1 MDVVQILLS
10 LSLGLGLA
18 AACGFRVFIPPL
30 MMGVGS
36 RLDLYKLE
44 GSFVWVDDT
53 WAIAIFAVSTLLEI
67 GGYFIPW
74 IDNLL
79 DAVATP
85 AAIIGGIFV
94 TSASLEG
101 ELDPSAQWT
110 LSVIAGGSVSGVI
123 QLGTVATRAIST
135 GTTGGLANPIISLL
149 EAVASILCILIS
161 LFLVAIIPIVII
173 FLIWKSIGYIQ
184 ITKKKSLFKNKRQ
197 NIDRFSFS
205 TMYRLRSKEFFIS

>member
-53 WAIAIFAVSTLLEI
+53 WAIAIFAVATLLEI

-110 LSVIAGGSVSGVI
+110 LSVIAGGGVSGVI

-184 ITKKKSLFKNKRQ
+184 ITKKEVAVQK
-197 NIDRFSFS
+197 
-205 TMYRLRSKEFFIS
+205 

>member
-53 WAIAIFAVSTLLEI
+53 WAIAIFAVATLLEI

-149 EAVASILCILIS
+149 EAVASVLCILIS

-184 ITKKKSLFKNKRQ
+184 ITKKEVAVQK
-197 NIDRFSFS
+197 
-205 TMYRLRSKEFFIS
+205 

>member
-53 WAIAIFAVSTLLEI
+53 WAIAIFAVATLLEI

-101 ELDPSAQWT
+101 ELNPSAQWT

-149 EAVASILCILIS
+149 EAVASMLCILIS

-184 ITKKKSLFKNKRQ
+184 ITKKEVAVQK
-197 NIDRFSFS
+197 
-205 TMYRLRSKEFFIS
+205 

>member
-53 WAIAIFAVSTLLEI
+53 WAIAIFAVATLLEI

-79 DAVATP
+79 DTVATP
-85 AAIIGGIFV
+85 AAILGGIFV

-149 EAVASILCILIS
+149 EAVASVLCILIS

-184 ITKKKSLFKNKRQ
+184 ITKKEVVVQK
-197 NIDRFSFS
+197 
-205 TMYRLRSKEFFIS
+205 

>member
-53 WAIAIFAVSTLLEI
+53 WAIAIFAVATLLEI

-85 AAIIGGIFV
+85 AAIIGGSFV

-184 ITKKKSLFKNKRQ
+184 ITKKEVAVQK
-197 NIDRFSFS
+197 
-205 TMYRLRSKEFFIS
+205 

>member
-1 MDVVQILLS
+1 MEVVQILLS

-36 RLDLYKLE
+36 RLDLYSLE

-53 WAIAIFAVSTLLEI
+53 WAIAIFTVATLLEI

-79 DAVATP
+79 DTVATP

-123 QLGTVATRAIST
+123 QLGTVATRAVST
-135 GTTGGLANPIISLL
+135 GATGGLANPVISLI

-184 ITKKKSLFKNKRQ
+184 ITKKEVAVQK
-197 NIDRFSFS
+197 
-205 TMYRLRSKEFFIS
+205 

>member
-53 WAIAIFAVSTLLEI
+53 WAIAIFAVATLLEI

-161 LFLVAIIPIVII
+161 LFLVAIIQIVII

-184 ITKKKSLFKNKRQ
+184 ITKKEVAVQK
-197 NIDRFSFS
+197 
-205 TMYRLRSKEFFIS
+205 

>member
-53 WAIAIFAVSTLLEI
+53 WAIAIFAVATLLEI

-79 DAVATP
+79 DTVATP
-85 AAIIGGIFV
+85 AAILGGIFV

-184 ITKKKSLFKNKRQ
+184 ITKKEVVVQK
-197 NIDRFSFS
+197 
-205 TMYRLRSKEFFIS
+205 

>member
-1 MDVVQILLS
+1 MDIVQILLS

-44 GSFVWVDDT
+44 GSFVWVDDN
-53 WAIAIFAVSTLLEI
+53 WAIAIFAVATLLEI

-79 DAVATP
+79 DTVATP

-101 ELDPSAQWT
+101 ELDSSAQWT

-123 QLGTVATRAIST
+123 QLGTVATRAVST

-173 FLIWKSIGYIQ
+173 FLIWKSIRYIQ
-184 ITKKKSLFKNKRQ
+184 ITKKEITVQK
-197 NIDRFSFS
+197 
-205 TMYRLRSKEFFIS
+205 

>member
-53 WAIAIFAVSTLLEI
+53 WAIAIFAVATLLEI

-94 TSASLEG
+94 TSVSLEG

-135 GTTGGLANPIISLL
+135 GTTGGLANPIISLM

-184 ITKKKSLFKNKRQ
+184 ITKKEVAVQK
-197 NIDRFSFS
+197 
-205 TMYRLRSKEFFIS
+205 

>member
-44 GSFVWVDDT
+44 GSFVWVNDT
-53 WAIAIFAVSTLLEI
+53 WAIAIFAVATLLEI

-161 LFLVAIIPIVII
+161 LFLVAIIPIVIL

-184 ITKKKSLFKNKRQ
+184 ITKKEITVQK
-197 NIDRFSFS
+197 
-205 TMYRLRSKEFFIS
+205 

>member
-53 WAIAIFAVSTLLEI
+53 WAIAIFAVATLLEI

-110 LSVIAGGSVSGVI
+110 LSVIAGGSISGVI

-184 ITKKKSLFKNKRQ
+184 IKKKEVAVQK
-197 NIDRFSFS
+197 
-205 TMYRLRSKEFFIS
+205 

>member
-1 MDVVQILLS
+1 MDVLQVILS

-30 MMGVGS
+30 MMGVAN
-36 RLDLYKLE
+36 RFDLYELE
-44 GSFVWVDDT
+44 GSFTWVGET
-53 WAIAIFAVSTLLEI
+53 WAIAIFGIATILEV

-85 AAIIGGIFV
+85 AAILGGIFV

-101 ELDPSAQWT
+101 EMDSSTQWM
-110 LSVIAGGSVSGVI
+110 LSIIAGGGVSGTI

-135 GTTGGLANPIISLL
+135 GTTGGLANPLISLL
-149 EAVASILCILIS
+149 EAVASIVCIILS
-161 LFLVAIIPIVII
+161 LFLVILIPFVII
-173 FLIWKSIGYIQ
+173 FLIWKAIEYIRKTRNEAT
-184 ITKKKSLFKNKRQ
+184 ILK
-197 NIDRFSFS
+197 
-205 TMYRLRSKEFFIS
+205 

>member
-1 MDVVQILLS
+1 MDVVQTLLS

-53 WAIAIFAVSTLLEI
+53 WAIAIFAVATLLEI

-85 AAIIGGIFV
+85 AAIIGGVFV

-184 ITKKKSLFKNKRQ
+184 ITKKEVAVQK
-197 NIDRFSFS
+197 
-205 TMYRLRSKEFFIS
+205 

>member
-36 RLDLYKLE
+36 RLDLYSLE
-44 GSFVWVDDT
+44 GAFVWVDDT
-53 WAIAIFAVSTLLEI
+53 WAIAIFTVATLLEI

-79 DAVATP
+79 DTVATP

-123 QLGTVATRAIST
+123 QLGTVATRAVST
-135 GTTGGLANPIISLL
+135 GTTGGLANPVISLI

-161 LFLVAIIPIVII
+161 LFLVAIIPIVIF
-173 FLIWKSIGYIQ
+173 FLIWKSIGYIK
-184 ITKKKSLFKNKRQ
+184 ITKKEIAAQK
-197 NIDRFSFS
+197 
-205 TMYRLRSKEFFIS
+205 

>member
-1 MDVVQILLS
+1 MDVVQTLLS

-53 WAIAIFAVSTLLEI
+53 WAIAIFAVATLLEI

-184 ITKKKSLFKNKRQ
+184 ITKKKVAVQK
-197 NIDRFSFS
+197 
-205 TMYRLRSKEFFIS
+205 

>member
-1 MDVVQILLS
+1 MDVIQILIS

-53 WAIAIFAVSTLLEI
+53 WAITIFAVATLLEI

-184 ITKKKSLFKNKRQ
+184 ITKKEVAVQK
-197 NIDRFSFS
+197 
-205 TMYRLRSKEFFIS
+205 

>member
-36 RLDLYKLE
+36 RLDLYNLE

-53 WAIAIFAVSTLLEI
+53 WAIAIFAVATLLEI

-79 DAVATP
+79 DTVATP

-184 ITKKKSLFKNKRQ
+184 ITKKEVAVQK
-197 NIDRFSFS
+197 
-205 TMYRLRSKEFFIS
+205 

>member
-1 MDVVQILLS
+1 MDVVQTLLS

-44 GSFVWVDDT
+44 GSFVWVDDN
-53 WAIAIFAVSTLLEI
+53 WAIAIFAVATLLEI

-101 ELDPSAQWT
+101 ELDSSAQWT

-184 ITKKKSLFKNKRQ
+184 ITKKEVAVQK
-197 NIDRFSFS
+197 
-205 TMYRLRSKEFFIS
+205 

>member
-1 MDVVQILLS
+1 MDVVQTFLS
-10 LSLGLGLA
+10 LSLGLVLA

-53 WAIAIFAVSTLLEI
+53 WAIAIFAVATLLEI

-184 ITKKKSLFKNKRQ
+184 ITKKKVAVQK
-197 NIDRFSFS
+197 
-205 TMYRLRSKEFFIS
+205 

>member
-1 MDVVQILLS
+1 MDIVQILLS

-36 RLDLYKLE
+36 RLDLYNLE

-53 WAIAIFAVSTLLEI
+53 WAIAIFTVATLLEI

-79 DAVATP
+79 DTVATP
-85 AAIIGGIFV
+85 AAIIGGLFV

-101 ELDPSAQWT
+101 ELDTSAQWT

-173 FLIWKSIGYIQ
+173 FLVWKSIKYIQ
-184 ITKKKSLFKNKRQ
+184 ITKKEIAVQK
-197 NIDRFSFS
+197 
-205 TMYRLRSKEFFIS
+205 

>member
-1 MDVVQILLS
+1 MDVVQTLLS

-53 WAIAIFAVSTLLEI
+53 WAIAIFAVATLLEI

-123 QLGTVATRAIST
+123 QLGTVATRAITT

-184 ITKKKSLFKNKRQ
+184 ITKKEVAVQK
-197 NIDRFSFS
+197 
-205 TMYRLRSKEFFIS
+205 

>member
-36 RLDLYKLE
+36 RLELYKLE

-53 WAIAIFAVSTLLEI
+53 WAIAIFAVATLLEI

-184 ITKKKSLFKNKRQ
+184 ITKKKVAVQK
-197 NIDRFSFS
+197 
-205 TMYRLRSKEFFIS
+205 

>member
-36 RLDLYKLE
+36 RLDLYSLE

-53 WAIAIFAVSTLLEI
+53 WAIAIFTVATLLEI

-79 DAVATP
+79 DTVATP

-123 QLGTVATRAIST
+123 QLGTVATRAVST
-135 GTTGGLANPIISLL
+135 GTTGGLANPVISLI

-161 LFLVAIIPIVII
+161 LFLVAIIPIVIF
-173 FLIWKSIGYIQ
+173 FLIWKSVGYIK
-184 ITKKKSLFKNKRQ
+184 ITKKEIATQK
-197 NIDRFSFS
+197 
-205 TMYRLRSKEFFIS
+205 

>member
-53 WAIAIFAVSTLLEI
+53 WAIAIFAVATLLEI

-85 AAIIGGIFV
+85 AAIVGGIFV

-161 LFLVAIIPIVII
+161 FLLVAIIPIVII

-184 ITKKKSLFKNKRQ
+184 ITKKKAAVQK
-197 NIDRFSFS
+197 
-205 TMYRLRSKEFFIS
+205 

>member
-1 MDVVQILLS
+1 MEVVQILLS

-36 RLDLYKLE
+36 RLDLYSLE
-44 GSFVWVDDT
+44 GSFVWVDDA
-53 WAIAIFAVSTLLEI
+53 WAIAIFTVATLLEI

-94 TSASLEG
+94 TSVSLEG

-184 ITKKKSLFKNKRQ
+184 ITKKEVAVQK
-197 NIDRFSFS
+197 
-205 TMYRLRSKEFFIS
+205 